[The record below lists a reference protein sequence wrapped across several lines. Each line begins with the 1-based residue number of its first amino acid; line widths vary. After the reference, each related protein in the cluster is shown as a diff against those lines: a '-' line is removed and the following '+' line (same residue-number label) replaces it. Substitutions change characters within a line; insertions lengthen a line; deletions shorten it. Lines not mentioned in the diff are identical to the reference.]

1 MPGHDFPEGFLWGTA
16 TAAHQVEGNN
26 WNNDWWEWEHMPGSP
41 CQEPSA
47 DACDHYHRFPCDIR
61 LLADLGFTAYRFS
74 LEWSRIEPDE
84 GEFSRAALDHY
95 RRMCAACLEHG
106 LEAVVTFHHF
116 TTPRWIAAR
125 GGWTEPATADLF
137 ARFCEH
143 ATAHVGDLVGRA
155 CTLNEP
161 NIVANFG
168 YRWGVFPPG
177 QRDPELHRRANDVFI
192 AAHRKAVD
200 AIKGGRGDAPV
211 GLTLAMQDMQAAD
224 GGEARRDAE
233 RRLTED
239 AFLEAARGDDFIGVQ
254 TYTRMR
260 WGPEGVR
267 GPEAGV
273 PLTQMGYEFWP
284 EALEATLRR
293 AWDVTCH
300 VPLLV
305 TENGIAT
312 RDDRERITYVERA
325 LAGVLACLR
334 DGLDVRGYVYWSLL
348 DNFEWVFG
356 YRPTFGLVGVDRATQ
371 HRTVKPSA
379 YWLGAVA
386 RANRLV
392 PSAG

>member
-1 MPGHDFPEGFLWGTA
+1 
-16 TAAHQVEGNN
+16 
-26 WNNDWWEWEHMPGSP
+26 
-41 CQEPSA
+41 
-47 DACDHYHRFPCDIR
+47 
-61 LLADLGFTAYRFS
+61 
-74 LEWSRIEPDE
+74 
-84 GEFSRAALDHY
+84 
-95 RRMCAACLEHG
+95 
-106 LEAVVTFHHF
+106 
-116 TTPRWIAAR
+116 WIAAR

-137 ARFCEH
+137 ARFCER

-168 YRWGVFPPG
+168 YRWGRFPPG

-192 AAHRKAVD
+192 AAHGKAVD

-260 WGPEGVR
+260 WGPDGVR
-267 GPEAGV
+267 GPAAGV

-312 RDDRERITYVERA
+312 RDDRERITYVDRA
-325 LAGVLACLR
+325 WAGVLACLR

-356 YRPTFGLVGVDRATQ
+356 YRPTFGLVAVARTTQ
-371 HRTVKPSA
+371 PRPVKPSA
-379 YWLGAVA
+379 VWLGAVA
-386 RANRLV
+386 RANRLE
-392 PSAG
+392 PPAG

>member
-26 WNNDWWEWEHMPGSP
+26 SNNDWWEWEHMPGSP

-47 DACDHYHRFPCDIR
+47 DACDHYHRFPGDIR

-106 LEAVVTFHHF
+106 LEPVVTFHHF

-137 ARFCEH
+137 ARFCER

-260 WGPEGVR
+260 WGPDGVR

-312 RDDRERITYVERA
+312 TDDRERITYVERA